1 METKTSTRIQIPLT
15 SEIST
20 ESAGIL
26 DAINKQLGSVPNIL
40 KLLSTST
47 PVLKSFLTL
56 QEGLSKTLELKTRNA
71 IALAVSEVNECRYCV
86 SAHSY
91 FATRGTNTSEQ
102 EISLNREGKSLN
114 AKIAAAAAFAAAVTE
129 QRGHIEDSDL
139 EAVRAAG
146 YSNAQILEIIALS
159 AQFSYTNFI
168 NNVAKIDID
177 FPEVAAPRSL
187 APCVT
192 A

>member
-1 METKTSTRIQIPLT
+1 METKTPTRIQIPLT

-26 DAINKQLGSVPNIL
+26 DAVNKQLGSVPNIL

-91 FATRGTNTSEQ
+91 FATRGANTSDQ

-129 QRGHIEDSDL
+129 QRGRIEDSDL

-146 YSNAQILEIIALS
+146 YSDAQTLEIIALS

-177 FPEVAAPRSL
+177 FPEVDAPRSS
-187 APCVT
+187 APRVT